1 MGGIEGRMVGLPK
14 PSSSDC
20 IDKFLSCS
28 EKTEAL
34 LDWTSL
40 LQLPSF
46 GFADLGRAPRT
57 SPFAS
62 SDSLALCRAALVM
75 YFTGV
80 EFKAALFALRMLDLV
95 VGPSPKSNMASTRLS
110 NSTDD
115 SEILCIYH
123 NDEQDCNDFTK
134 TIYENNDMLV
144 RVIHLRDYKDQHM
157 AGGMFHLL

>member
-1 MGGIEGRMVGLPK
+1 MEGMEGRMVGLPK

-20 IDKFLSCS
+20 IEKFLSCS

-34 LDWTSL
+34 IDWTSL

-46 GFADLGRAPRT
+46 GFADLGRAPRTGFADLGRAPRT

-80 EFKAALFALRMLDLV
+80 ELKAALFALRMLDLV
-95 VGPSPKSNMASTRLS
+95 VGPSPKSNMARTRFS

-115 SEILCIYH
+115 SEILWH
-123 NDEQDCNDFTK
+123 TRLQLFPTF
-134 TIYENNDMLV
+134 
-144 RVIHLRDYKDQHM
+144 LRLQ
-157 AGGMFHLL
+157 